1 MKKLLT
7 GLFIVVMLQ
16 GCASVAV
23 VKKYWPRDHDP
34 VMFSNLVSLDI
45 AIDNVNCEKPDWS
58 AAISS
63 SKHLAQYAEWRKDPQ
78 SENILGL
85 HKHLEK
91 MGQGGS
97 KVFCE
102 LGKKTS
108 TQRINAVRSA
118 WESR

>member
-1 MKKLLT
+1 MKKLLV
-7 GLFIVVMLQ
+7 GLSVVLLLQ

-23 VKKYWPRDHDP
+23 VKKYWPRSHDP
-34 VMFSNLVSLDI
+34 VMFDNLVALDTEI
-45 AIDNVNCEKPDWS
+45 NIVNCEKPEW
-58 AAISS
+58 AKAITLSGHL
-63 SKHLAQYAEWRKDPQ
+63 SKYTEWRQDPQ
-78 SENILGL
+78 KDNILGL

-102 LGKKTS
+102 LGKKTAS
-108 TQRINAVRSA
+108 QRINATKSA